1 VAFSLLA
8 AASIGF
14 APAAFAGHHHRG
26 HHGCADCGHD
36 ARHHDCACPG
46 CLSGGGGSA
55 AVQGA
60 GERSGGGAA
69 VQGAGQRSNYD
80 VDTVT
85 TLRGTVAAV
94 TVIPARRGRSGGL
107 QVTVET
113 DGKATD
119 VHLGPSWFLE
129 RQGLALAKGNA
140 VEVTGSLV
148 EQDGTTFLIAREV
161 AKGDKRVTLRDQR
174 GIPAW
179 SGGPR

>member
-1 VAFSLLA
+1 MRAPVLAFSLLA

-14 APAAFAGHHHRG
+14 APAAFAGHHHG
-26 HHGCADCGHD
+26 HHGCAGCGHD
-36 ARHHDCACPG
+36 ARHHDCDCPG
-46 CLSGGGGSA
+46 CLSGAGG

-60 GERSGGGAA
+60 GERSG
-69 VQGAGQRSNYD
+69 AGQRSNYD
-80 VDTVT
+80 ADTVT

-94 TVIPARRGRSGGL
+94 TVVPARGGRSGGL
-107 QVTVET
+107 HVTVET

-129 RQGLALAKGNA
+129 RQGLALAKGDA

-148 EQDGTTFLIAREV
+148 EQGGTTFLIARDV
-161 AKGDKRVTLRDQR
+161 AKGDKRVRLRDER